1 MIEQNND
8 LLKERNQIATD
19 LNLARQHKADLE
31 KSKVENTN
39 LSSQNTQLLASCNK
53 LKDINNQTREIIRK
67 MQGEMN
73 VVRQKLDAATA
84 KVATQ
89 EASLKQADAE
99 KLAVLN
105 KELNEFK
112 TSYELL
118 KNEN

>member
-1 MIEQNND
+1 
-8 LLKERNQIATD
+8 
-19 LNLARQHKADLE
+19 
-31 KSKVENTN
+31 
-39 LSSQNTQLLASCNK
+39 
-53 LKDINNQTREIIRK
+53 
-67 MQGEMN
+67 

-99 KLAVLN
+99 KLAVVN